1 MTLNDMTGFTTLP
14 SSYLPNNLLKSGLKI
29 NHLRMMIALSETG
42 QISAAAELM
51 NISQPAASRILN
63 EMESILKIA
72 LYERLPRGVTLTRYG
87 EALARRA
94 QTIMLELREVSREI
108 MELQSG
114 SGGSVFIGTVQA
126 STISMAV
133 PAITR
138 ISSAYP
144 GIEINLTVDTSVVL
158 ARELLSA
165 KHDFIIGR
173 IPDDLNPRLFEARD
187 LGLERASLIVRNG
200 HPLLEKGIVSLADLP
215 EYQWVFQPPGT
226 LLRRTV
232 EDLFLKHNVP
242 LPKTHVNTASAFL
255 TMAIVSQSDAI
266 APVTR
271 DMALFVEGQSSR
283 MGEIAVLQTDF
294 ELVVKPFSLILAAG
308 RALTPSAKLLYNAI
322 LDESQ
327 KLRPIPESQLH
338 KTSVI

>member
-1 MTLNDMTGFTTLP
+1 MSNTEMLGTSLP
-14 SSYLPNNLLKSGLKI
+14 LSGYPPNNLLKSGLKI
-29 NHLRMMIALSETG
+29 NHLRMIIALAETG

-63 EMESILKIA
+63 EMEAILKIS
-72 LYERLPRGVTLTRYG
+72 LYERLARGVALTSYG

-126 STISMAV
+126 SAISLTV
-133 PAITR
+133 PAITK
-138 ISSAYP
+138 ISAAYP
-144 GIEINLTVDTSVVL
+144 GIEINLAVDTSVSL

-173 IPDDLNPRLFEARD
+173 IPDDLNPRLFETED
-187 LGLERASLIVRNG
+187 LGPEKATLIVRNG
-200 HPLLEKGIVSLADLP
+200 HPLLQKEIVTIHDLAD
-215 EYQWVFQPPGT
+215 YQWVFQPPGT

-255 TMAIVSQSDAI
+255 TIALVSQSNAI
-266 APVTR
+266 APVTG
-271 DMALFVEGQSSR
+271 DMALFVESQSSR
-283 MGEIAVLQTDF
+283 MGEITILNTDF
-294 ELVVKPFSLILAAG
+294 DLEIKPFSLILAKG
-308 RALTPSAKLLYNAI
+308 RALTPAAKLLFNAI
-322 LDESQ
+322 LE
-327 KLRPIPESQLH
+327 EA
-338 KTSVI
+338 KTLKHANW